1 MKLMPRSLML
11 IAIAIATVWAVA
23 YARELGAREARE
35 KIAVALN
42 LDKPDRVRIK
52 NISAGMGGE
61 AIVEAQLDATFRFA
75 TDKDG
80 KWKVVDVRTGDRQ
93 WESLELIRTAVG
105 KEKALRTTADMRTIA
120 TALEA
125 FRRERGL
132 YVEADTNSALV
143 DNLAPQYMNTI
154 IRLDAWS
161 HEFEYKGTSA
171 SYRLAS
177 LGPDGKPNSGDE
189 IVFENGQMVKGATE

>member
-1 MKLMPRSLML
+1 MKLMPRLLVMIAL
-11 IAIAIATVWAVA
+11 AIAMVWAVA
-23 YARELGAREARE
+23 FARELGAREARE
-35 KIAVALN
+35 KIAAALD
-42 LDKPDRVRIK
+42 LDKPDQVRVK
-52 NISAGMGGE
+52 NISAGMGNE
-61 AIVEAQLDATFRFA
+61 AIVEAQFDATFRFT

-80 KWKVVDVRTGDRQ
+80 NWKAVDVRTGDRQ
-93 WESLELIRTAVG
+93 WESLELIKTAVG
-105 KEKALRTTADMRTIA
+105 KEKALRTTADMRTLA

-125 FRRERGL
+125 FRRERGF

-143 DNLAPQYMNTI
+143 DNLAPRYMNTI

-177 LGPDGKPNSGDE
+177 MGPDGKPSTGDE
-189 IVFENGQMVKGATE
+189 IVFENGQMVKGAAE